1 MNELSLSAQS
11 GCSLI
16 NNRRAGMGFYSGKCS
31 ACFIKKEKKLIF
43 RIQYI
48 KKLFLIESQYKW
60 F

>member
-1 MNELSLSAQS
+1 
-11 GCSLI
+11 
-16 NNRRAGMGFYSGKCS
+16 MGFYSGKCS